1 MVLPKENVTGGT
13 MPTEIRM
20 NINERRK
27 YLMIVQPRYLASNR
41 KGRTELLDEM
51 QRVTA
56 LDRKTLIRLI
66 NGRLQRRPRRRQRG
80 RTYGHKVDDALRV
93 IWESLDY
100 ICAERLTPGLA
111 SVAELL
117 ADHGEIMLTPELLDK
132 LRQISISTVGR
143 ILKRITQDTPR
154 LPRKRPRPTNS
165 VTRDVPMKRIPR
177 GEKQPGHFEAD
188 LVHHGG
194 PSASGEY
201 VHTLQFVDVATGWS
215 ERVAIL
221 GRSFRT
227 MEDGCNRIL
236 ARTPFPVLEVHP
248 DNGSEF
254 FNHHM
259 KRFWKERAPDVHL
272 SRSHPYRKN
281 DNRLVEQKNSTLV
294 RAYLGY
300 DRLDSVA
307 QTLALNLLYVKMWIY
322 YNLFQPVM
330 HLQEKIYF
338 TGEDGSSRV
347 TRRFDKAQTPFE
359 RLCATDAISPER
371 REQLEQLRK
380 QTNPRRLRKEIYAL
394 IDHIFSLPGA
404 VPGVTEDIFQTLLNS
419 NTHRKEEAA
428 Q

>member
-1 MVLPKENVTGGT
+1 

-20 NINERRK
+20 TINERRK
-27 YLMIVQPRYLASNR
+27 YLMIVRPRYTAANR

-66 NGRLQRRPRRRQRG
+66 NGRLERRPRHRQRS
-80 RTYGHKVDDALRV
+80 RTYGHEVDDALRV

-117 ADHGEIMLTPELLDK
+117 ADHGEITLPPELLEK
-132 LRQISISTVGR
+132 LRQISISTVRR
-143 ILKRITQDTPR
+143 ILKRIAQDTPR
-154 LPRKRPRPTNS
+154 LPQKRPCPTNS

-188 LVHHGG
+188 LVHHCG

-201 VHTLQFVDVATGWS
+201 VHTLQFVGVATGWS

-221 GRSFRT
+221 GRSYRA

-236 ARTPFPVLEVHP
+236 DRIPFPVLEVHP

-259 KRFWKERAPDVHL
+259 KRFWKERAPDIQL
-272 SRSHPYRKN
+272 SRSRPYHKN

-307 QTLALNLLYVKMWIY
+307 QTLALNQLNDKMWIY

-330 HLQEKIYF
+330 HLQEKIYVS
-338 TGEDGSSRV
+338 GLSGSSRV
-347 TRRFDKAQTPFE
+347 KRRFDKAQTPFE

-380 QTNPRRLRKEIYAL
+380 RTNPRRLRREIYEL

-404 VPGVTEDIFQTLLNS
+404 VPGVTEDVFQTFSNS
-419 NTHRKEEAA
+419 QNSQEGEGR
-428 Q
+428 

>member
-1 MVLPKENVTGGT
+1 
-13 MPTEIRM
+13 MPTEVRM
-20 NINERRK
+20 TIDERRK
-27 YLMIVQPRYLASNR
+27 YLMIVQPHYIASNR
-41 KGRTELLDEM
+41 KGRAELLDEM
-51 QRVTA
+51 QRVTG

-66 NGRLQRRPRRRQRG
+66 NGSLKRKPRRRQRG
-80 RTYGHKVDDALRV
+80 RTYGHEVDDALRV

-100 ICAERLTPGLA
+100 ICAERLTPGLP

-117 ADHGEIMLTPELLDK
+117 HDHGEITLTPELLGK
-132 LRQISISTVGR
+132 LRQISISTVRR
-143 ILKRITQDTPR
+143 ILKRIAQDTPR
-154 LPRKRPRPTNS
+154 LSTKPPRPTNS
-165 VTRDVPMKRIPR
+165 ATRDVPMKRIPR

-188 LVHHGG
+188 LVHHCG

-221 GRSFRT
+221 GRSYRA

-236 ARTPFPVLEVHP
+236 ARVPFPVLEVHP

-259 KRFWKERAPDVHL
+259 KRFWKEKAPNVHL

-281 DNRLVEQKNSTLV
+281 DNRLVEQKNSSLV

-307 QTLALNLLYVKMWIY
+307 QTLALNLLCDKMWIY

-330 HLQEKIYF
+330 HLQEKIYLF
-338 TGEDGSSRV
+338 DQNGSPRV
-347 TRRFDKAQTPFE
+347 KRRFDKAQTPFE
-359 RLCATDAISPER
+359 RLCATDAISPQR

-404 VPGVTEDIFQTLLNS
+404 VPGVTEDIFQTLLDS
-419 NTHRKEEAA
+419 PNTQGKEKAA
-428 Q
+428 R